1 MASKRLDAWRPV
13 TIVKGDNVEHTA
25 CRRDSHLV
33 KGQQCVRRLTTSSA
47 PKQSNPCTLQQ
58 YKQVLMLHHC

>member
-33 KGQQCVRRLTTSSA
+33 KGQKSMYIAAIQTSSHA
-47 PKQSNPCTLQQ
+47 ASLLKQDT
-58 YKQVLMLHHC
+58 VV